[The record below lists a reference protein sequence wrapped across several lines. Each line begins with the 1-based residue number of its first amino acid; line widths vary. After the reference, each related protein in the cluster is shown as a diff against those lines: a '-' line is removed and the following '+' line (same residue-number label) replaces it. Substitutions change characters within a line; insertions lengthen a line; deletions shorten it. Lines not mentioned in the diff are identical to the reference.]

1 MYGVTNPWIG
11 NIGGRVIA
19 GSCGGPIVDIM
30 KIAGLSQLSP
40 LEWMERTLIWRHY
53 APTGPD
59 TLPIHPFF
67 KNDPFVMKECP
78 DIYFAGNMDKY
89 DTKLITGKGIFFYL
103 IFDQLFYS
111 RDNSCIPNV

>member
-1 MYGVTNPWIG
+1 MYGATNPWIG
-11 NIGGRVIA
+11 NIGGRIIA

-40 LEWMERTLIWRHY
+40 LEWLERTLIWRHY

-89 DTKLITGKGIFFYL
+89 DTKLITGKGIFF
-103 IFDQLFYS
+103 
-111 RDNSCIPNV
+111 